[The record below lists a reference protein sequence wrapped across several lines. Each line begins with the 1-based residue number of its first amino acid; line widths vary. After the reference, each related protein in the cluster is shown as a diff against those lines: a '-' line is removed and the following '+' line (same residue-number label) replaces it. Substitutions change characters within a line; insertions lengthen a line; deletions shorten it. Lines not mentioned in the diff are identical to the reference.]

1 MSDEPRHAVARL
13 RQDLR
18 TSGHDGFDAHRD
30 ELPAVLRDALA
41 EPEAAV
47 ALFADV
53 WPVVPADTDEAWSR
67 GLLDLGAELAAAL
80 PTSLLLATGFRRAA
94 TSLRGQGALR
104 LAALAGMRELAIHRL
119 RDDDPD
125 AAAGALH
132 DLAATYRAQGRM
144 HKVVGCAD
152 EVLELYLLHGD
163 RPGTARALEHLGALM
178 IEVGRHDSAI
188 TYLSRADR
196 LFEDLADPAGRARC
210 LPELGRA
217 LWLSGNRAEAHR
229 RFNRA
234 LALLI
239 GTDDMAAQRV
249 RDLVAELQA
258 GLRSVPEPVH
268 QGDADLD
275 QQADD
280 EADPGQDG

>member
-1 MSDEPRHAVARL
+1 MSDEPRHEVARL
-13 RQDLR
+13 RRELR
-18 TSGHDGFDAHRD
+18 TAGHDWFDAHRD
-30 ELPAVLRDALA
+30 ELPAALRAALA

-53 WPVVPADTDEAWSR
+53 WPALPADVDETWSR
-67 GLLDLGAELAAAL
+67 ALLDLGAELAAAL

-94 TSLRGQGALR
+94 VHLRGRGAHR
-104 LAALAGMRELAIHRL
+104 LAAVAGMRELAVHRL

-125 AAAGALH
+125 AAADALH
-132 DLAATYRAQGRM
+132 DLAATYRAQGRL

-152 EVLELYLLHGD
+152 EVLELYLLHDD
-163 RPGTARALEHLGALM
+163 RPGAARALAHLGELM

-188 TYLSRADR
+188 KYLSRADK
-196 LFEDLADPAGRARC
+196 LFEDSADRART
-210 LPELGRA
+210 LASLGRA
-217 LWLSGNRAEAHR
+217 LWLSGDRAVAHR

-239 GTDDMAAQRV
+239 GTDDDEAQRV
-249 RDLVAELQA
+249 RDLVA
-258 GLRSVPEPVH
+258 GLESVAEPVQ
-268 QGDADLD
+268 QGHADLD

-280 EADPGQDG
+280 EADPRHAR

>member
-1 MSDEPRHAVARL
+1 MSDEPRHGVARL

-18 TSGHDGFDAHRD
+18 TTGHDWFDAHRD
-30 ELPAVLRDALA
+30 ELPAALRDALA

-53 WPVVPADTDEAWSR
+53 WPVVPADVDPAWSR
-67 GLLDLGAELAAAL
+67 ELLDVGAELAAAL

-94 TSLRGQGALR
+94 ESLRAQGELR
-104 LAALAGMRELAIHRL
+104 LAAVAGMRELAVHRL

-125 AAAGALH
+125 AAASALH

-152 EVLELYLLHGD
+152 EVLELYLLHDD
-163 RPGTARALEHLGALM
+163 RPGAARALAHLGSLM
-178 IEVGRHDSAI
+178 VEVGRHDSAI
-188 TYLSRADR
+188 KYLSRADK
-196 LFEDLADPAGRARC
+196 LFEDLADPSGRARC

-239 GTDDMAAQRV
+239 GTDDAAAQRV
-249 RDLVAELQA
+249 RDLVA
-258 GLRSVPEPVH
+258 GLESLPEPVQ
-268 QGDADLD
+268 QGHADLD
-275 QQADD
+275 QQTDH
-280 EADPGQDG
+280 EADPRQDR

>member
-1 MSDEPRHAVARL
+1 VSDEPRHAVARL

-18 TSGHDGFDAHRD
+18 TSGHDWFDAHRD
-30 ELPAVLRDALA
+30 ELPAVLRDAAA

-53 WPVVPADTDEAWSR
+53 WPVVPAGTDEAWSR
-67 GLLDLGAELAAAL
+67 ELLDIGAELAAAL

-104 LAALAGMRELAIHRL
+104 LAAVAGMRELAIHRL

-152 EVLELYLLHGD
+152 EVLEQYLLHGD
-163 RPGTARALEHLGALM
+163 RPGTARALEHLGTLM
-178 IEVGRHDSAI
+178 VEVGRHDSAV
-188 TYLSRADR
+188 TYLSRADK
-196 LFEDLADPAGRARC
+196 LFQELADPAGRARC

-217 LWLSGNRAEAHR
+217 LWLSGNRPEAHR

-239 GTDDMAAQRV
+239 GTDDQAAQRV
-249 RDLVAELQA
+249 RDLVAELQ
-258 GLRSVPEPVH
+258 SVPEPVH

-280 EADPGQDG
+280 ETDPRQDG

>member
-1 MSDEPRHAVARL
+1 MSDEPRHAAARL
-13 RQDLR
+13 RQELR
-18 TSGHDGFDAHRD
+18 TSGHDWFDAHRD
-30 ELPAVLRDALA
+30 ELLPALRDALA

-53 WPVVPADTDEAWSR
+53 WPVVPANVDEGWSR
-67 GLLDLGAELAAAL
+67 ELLDVGAQLAAVL

-94 TSLRGQGALR
+94 QSLRARGALR
-104 LAALAGMRELAIHRL
+104 LAAVAGMRELAIHRL

-125 AAAGALH
+125 AAAAALH
-132 DLAATYRAQGRM
+132 DLATTYRAQGRL

-152 EVLELYLLHGD
+152 ETLELYLLHDD
-163 RPGTARALEHLGALM
+163 RPGAARALAHLGALM

-188 TYLSRADR
+188 KYLTRADR
-196 LFEDLADPAGRARC
+196 LFEDLADPAARARC

-239 GTDDMAAQRV
+239 GTDDAAAQRV
-249 RDLVAELQA
+249 RDLVAELE
-258 GLRSVPEPVH
+258 SVPEPVQ
-268 QGDADLD
+268 QGHADLD
-275 QQADD
+275 QQSEDGP
-280 EADPGQDG
+280 DPGPGR